1 MAQPIDKNVQSFVQ
15 AAMKQ
20 HDNELAKVLKESVAL
35 QKESVALQKKKPE
48 DDAKDENLK
57 RIASINQFFSNGMG
71 SIFSKQRINYE
82 LSRLHPFTGS
92 VYGGISQGIQQQTD
106 FNTRMGGMGRNIRAF
121 KPDQNLMAGGLGGF
135 QNQLDAQTDFAI
147 AGFKAIGQP
156 MRDLAA
162 GMKLTGQDQSKLVQA
177 LRQANQMGGVS
188 IEGTSRL
195 SMTLDRTTKEYGVQ
209 TEALIDSMGDLQD
222 SMTTNLLGTS
232 EALDTALIELTGKY
246 GAGAGPML
254 RELAMQMTDIDN
266 YGHLTVAGLNEQ
278 AKLLTDSNT
287 SSDQM
292 VTLLEQSIDRLGS
305 MAKDITRDANHGM
318 IGLQQSKNLLGN
330 LGPLANT
337 LNSIDVNTK
346 ANIKESTNFNDNLE
360 AFKAEMTSPLHELV
374 FGTFGQNQSQMVE
387 LLRDLKTPLVTL
399 AAVTTAGSIAKM
411 GIIGITGV
419 TAAKELGLA
428 AGLRAVLDLPQGTL
442 GDRKKLSGETTADLV
457 EITEEIF
464 GSGKAIAPAGLSA
477 ASRGASFGSAGLKG
491 GAIGIA
497 IAAAAWGAY
506 EFYSYKEEEAQ
517 EKLKGQLNEIQNN
530 IEQRKNALRASTSS
544 GFSNISRASGNSA
557 FEVTNIN
564 IQREQAKLMSD
575 MIKELKK
582 ANGKTQGNSVR
593 ESGI

>member
-35 QKESVALQKKKPE
+35 QKEAVALQKGKPGE
-48 DDAKDENLK
+48 DAKDEALK
-57 RIASINQFFSNGMG
+57 SITRITQFYSNGMG

-82 LSRLHPFTGS
+82 LSRLNPFTS
-92 VYGGISQGIQQQTD
+92 RVYGGITQGIQQQD
-106 FNTRMGGMGRNIRAF
+106 ELNTRMGGMGRNLGDFR
-121 KPDQNLMAGGLGGF
+121 KSQGLMSGGMGGF
-135 QNQLDAQTDFAI
+135 QNQIEAQTNFAI

-162 GMKLTGQDQSKLVQA
+162 GMKLTGQDQGKLVQA

-266 YGHLTVAGLNEQ
+266 YGHLTVAGLNEHGR
-278 AKLLTDSNT
+278 LLADSNT
-287 SSDQM
+287 SSEKM
-292 VTLLEQSIDRLGS
+292 VSLLEDSIAKISL
-305 MAKDITRDANHGM
+305 MAQNTTRSGHDAR
-318 IGLQQSKNLLGN
+318 IGLNQTKNLLGN

-337 LNSIDVNTK
+337 LNSINKNSK
-346 ANIKESTNFNDNLE
+346 ANIDEATDFNQNLE

-374 FGTFGQNQSQMVE
+374 YGTFGANQKEMVNI
-387 LLRDLKTPLVTL
+387 LSDLKGVLITI
-399 AAVTTAGSIAKM
+399 AAVTTLGSVAK
-411 GIIGITGV
+411 GGV
-419 TAAKELGLA
+419 LLSSGAKGLKQLGAL
-428 AGLRAVLDLPQGTL
+428 GSLRALLDLPQGSL
-442 GDRKKLSGETTADLV
+442 GEKVVPVGE
-457 EITEEIF
+457 
-464 GSGKAIAPAGLSA
+464 
-477 ASRGASFGSAGLKG
+477 SAGIAQTGVGEAVKKSVAQGGNIATARVGAGIIG
-491 GAIGIA
+491 GALPWVAGIGAVI
-497 IAAAAWGAY
+497 GAGWLLSNY
-506 EFYSYKEEEAQ
+506 LDGREKEAQ
-517 EKLKGQLNEIQNN
+517 EKLKGQLNDIQNN
-530 IEQRKNALRASTSS
+530 IEQKRNALRANSSS
-544 GFSNISRASGNSA
+544 GFSNITRASGNTA

-564 IQREQAKLMSD
+564 IQREQAKLMAD

-582 ANGKTQGNSVR
+582 ANGKTQGASVR